1 VKQINSRTQ
10 DRRWSDDPT
19 AWFITL
25 QRARSQGDEDLE
37 AVALRE
43 LARLGVH
50 VVITGA
56 RQTEARP

>member
-1 VKQINSRTQ
+1 VNQINSRTQ

-25 QRARSQGDEDLE
+25 QRARSQRDEDLE

-50 VVITGA
+50 VTITS
-56 RQTEARP
+56 ARPREVRP

>member
-1 VKQINSRTQ
+1 MKQIDSRKR
-10 DRRWSDDPT
+10 DHSWSDDPT

-25 QRARSQGDEDLE
+25 QRARSQRDLDLE

-50 VVITGA
+50 VAITGA
-56 RQTEARP
+56 RDTEAQP

>member
-1 VKQINSRTQ
+1 MKQINSRKR
-10 DRRWSDDPT
+10 DCKWSDDPT

-25 QRARSQGDEDLE
+25 QRARSQRDEGLE

-50 VVITGA
+50 VSITGA
-56 RQTEARP
+56 QKPEVRR